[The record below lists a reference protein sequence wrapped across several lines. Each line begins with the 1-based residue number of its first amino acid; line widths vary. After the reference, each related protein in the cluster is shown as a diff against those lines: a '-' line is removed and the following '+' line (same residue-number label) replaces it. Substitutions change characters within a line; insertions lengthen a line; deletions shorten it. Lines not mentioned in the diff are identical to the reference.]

1 MTNKTP
7 SLMPSITTIAQKLEA
22 NGDLGG
28 LLGKRGFDT
37 YDPSSDEAKALAS
50 PKLQGHLQYLGQ
62 ELGKNIGKLI
72 VLTASPVNTVVG
84 EESKVMEHLE
94 HINSLSSKMI
104 GLTTGLEEPKDLAI
118 LKEEAKTSKTL
129 KGDNK

>member
-22 NGDLGG
+22 NADLGE

-37 YDPSSDEAKALAS
+37 YDPSSDEAKVLAS

-72 VLTASPVNTVVG
+72 VLTASPGNTVVG
-84 EESKVMEHLE
+84 EESKVMEHLG

-104 GLTTGLEEPKDLAI
+104 GLTTGLEEPKDLAT
-118 LKEEAKTSKTL
+118 LKEAAKASKTF